1 MTILFAFQ
9 LALLDECILRLHMF
23 VCQYT
28 NICGYIHMYMSV
40 CICMDMYT
48 HSCICVTDLEY
59 AFMNIHN
66 SIVRNIKTHV
76 DPSCEC
82 D

>member
-1 MTILFAFQ
+1 
-9 LALLDECILRLHMF
+9 
-23 VCQYT
+23 
-28 NICGYIHMYMSV
+28 MYMSV